1 MFCLEEDVET
11 LAIEYRTMIVF
22 FNFSKT
28 KKDLWSW
35 RLISG
40 TMLLFLYFMEGH
52 ILTEGAE
59 GSRVIPRVKT
69 SGPLT

>member
-1 MFCLEEDVET
+1 MFCLEEVIEM
-11 LAIEYRTMIVF
+11 LVIEYRTMIVF
-22 FNFSKT
+22 LNFSKT

-40 TMLLFLYFMEGH
+40 TMLLFLYFMGGH

-59 GSRVIPRVKT
+59 SSRVLPRVNT
-69 SGPLT
+69 SGPPT